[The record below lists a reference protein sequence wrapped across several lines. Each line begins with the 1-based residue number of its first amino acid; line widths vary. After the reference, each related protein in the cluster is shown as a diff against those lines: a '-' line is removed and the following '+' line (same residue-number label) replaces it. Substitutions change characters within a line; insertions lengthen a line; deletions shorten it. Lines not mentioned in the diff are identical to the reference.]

1 MINILLSWLDAWSI
15 IGLQYSTSAS
25 SWLWSSKHQNSWET
39 LDGTQQFHEVYVTH
53 GFLRVYWN
61 RCMNTILRSWP
72 MGWWAGSGLRALTH
86 PASWLELGL
95 CNPHHR
101 GREPVPISC
110 FLTSTYSITYV
121 PSQKN
126 VGKNW
131 TMVLFIF
138 DYRNLIIRLWVLF
151 SSNVLAEQG
160 SQSLVECGTLPKNQS
175 TAKNIFKMY

>member
-1 MINILLSWLDAWSI
+1 MPGASLVSRIQHQHLPGSGQANIRILEKIWMKLSNFMRLMSHMDFWVYIGMDAWPP
-15 IGLQYSTSAS
+15 
-25 SWLWSSKHQNSWET
+25 
-39 LDGTQQFHEVYVTH
+39 F
-53 GFLRVYWN
+53 
-61 RCMNTILRSWP
+61 ILRSLP
-72 MGWWAGSGLRALTH
+72 MGWWASSGLRALMH
-86 PASWLELGL
+86 PASWLEVDL
-95 CNPHHR
+95 CNPHCR

-131 TMVLFIF
+131 TMALFIF
-138 DYRNLIIRLWVLF
+138 DYRNLIIRLWVLC

-160 SQSLVECGTLPKNQS
+160 SQPLVECGTLPKNQS